1 MDKDSSKILNRMLEK
16 IAKENQYY
24 DSKITIKSTSSGGA
38 NYTSYLHQVTISAPG
53 KDDLKLFVK
62 LAALGEKIRSR
73 TELIIFE
80 IENFFYK
87 KLLKNYEA
95 IEERNM
101 VPSEHK
107 IVTPKFYASNEECCK
122 EVLILEDL
130 TSKGFQAFDRFESID
145 WKYAS
150 KSVQNLAKLHA
161 LFIAWSVYD
170 PEGFKN
176 TTNLDLNACIPL
188 RLGILKNAMT
198 SVIEATRP
206 ENKERMEKFCK
217 EVTKNDV
224 FTDFFKPI
232 RRPVIAHGDYRPSNL
247 LHRKLDDGE
256 VEVISVDYQTLF
268 KSNPIFDLMYFIF
281 TGSDKNFR
289 KNHFKETI
297 EHYYKELRAALDR
310 LHLDPDYIYPREDF
324 DYELQKVMPLGLVIS
339 SFSLLF
345 ITVQEEDAPMV
356 NKDIEINDFVVPP
369 NNLYKERLNDIIDDY
384 IDMGIL

>member
-1 MDKDSSKILNRMLEK
+1 MDEERSKILNKMLEK
-16 IAKENQYY
+16 IAQENQYFK
-24 DSKITIKSTSSGGA
+24 SKISIKSASSGGA

-62 LAALGEKIRSR
+62 LAALGEKIRFS
-73 TELIIFE
+73 TELILYE
-80 IENFFYK
+80 TENFFYN

-95 IEERNM
+95 IEERNL
-101 VPSEHK
+101 VPSEHRL
-107 IVTPKFYASNEECCK
+107 VTPKFYASNEECCK
-122 EVLILEDL
+122 EVLILEDM
-130 TSKGFQAFDRFESID
+130 TSKGYQIFDRFESID

-161 LFIAWSVYD
+161 LSIAWSVDD
-170 PEGFKN
+170 PERFKN
-176 TTNLDLNACIPL
+176 NTNLDLSACILFRLELL
-188 RLGILKNAMT
+188 RNAT
-198 SVIEATRP
+198 AFIIEATRK
-206 ENKERMEKFCK
+206 ENKGRMEKFCK
-217 EVTKNDV
+217 EMTKNDV
-224 FTDFFKPI
+224 FRDFFKPI

-256 VEVISVDYQTLF
+256 IDVISLDYQTVF

-297 EHYYKELRAALDR
+297 EHYYKELRAALER
-310 LHLDPDYIYPREDF
+310 LNLAPDYIYPREDF
-324 DYELQKVMPLGLVIS
+324 DYELQKMMPLGLLIS
-339 SFSLLF
+339 MFLLLI

-356 NKDIEINDFVVPP
+356 DKDIEINNFLVPP

>member
-1 MDKDSSKILNRMLEK
+1 MDKDSSEILNRMLVR

-24 DSKITIKSTSSGGA
+24 ESKINIKSVSTGGA
-38 NYTSYLHQVTISAPG
+38 NYTSFLHNATISAPG
-53 KDDLKLFVK
+53 KDYLNLFVK
-62 LAALGEKIRSR
+62 QAALGEKIRSS
-73 TELIIFE
+73 TKILIYE
-80 IENFFYK
+80 IENFFYN

-95 IEERNM
+95 IEERYM
-101 VPSEHK
+101 VPSEHRL
-107 IVTPKFYASNEECCK
+107 ITPKFYASNDECCK
-122 EVLILEDL
+122 EILILEDM
-130 TSKGFQAFDRFESID
+130 TSKGYQSFNRFETID

-161 LFIAWSVYD
+161 LSFAWSVND
-170 PEGFKN
+170 PERFKN
-176 TTNLDLNACIPL
+176 TTKLNLNAYISLWLDL
-188 RLGILKNAMT
+188 LKNAT
-198 SVIEATRP
+198 TRAIEVTRP

-217 EVTKNDV
+217 DVTKNDV
-224 FTDFFKPI
+224 FRDFFNPI

-256 VEVISVDYQTLF
+256 IEVISVDYQTLF

-297 EHYYKELRAALDR
+297 EHYYKELRAALER
-310 LHLDPDYIYPREDF
+310 LNLDPDDIYPREDF
-324 DYELQKVMPLGLVIS
+324 DYELKKMMPFGLLIS
-339 SFSLLF
+339 MFLLLI
-345 ITVQEEDAPMV
+345 ITVEEEDAPKV
-356 NKDIEINDFVVPP
+356 EEANEINDFLVPP